1 MSSNPLDVGCL
12 RLFALTA
19 RHQNLTR
26 AAAALGMTQPALSYR
41 IRQIEELLGV
51 RLFHRRHRGLTLTRE
66 GEALQ
71 RAVRQGLEQIDEAV
85 QSIRSRAATPVVR
98 LITDFAFATFRLMP
112 LMARFRRE
120 HPEIDVQIVAT
131 QSLLPGLENENDLA
145 ILFGNRVDMGGQARL
160 LVPER
165 VTTVCAPGFRDRFGP
180 FDHPR
185 RLLDMPLIH
194 LEGDDGSRWFTW
206 QSWLAAAGVT
216 DLATVGSLSFN
227 TYTLALQAAQSGQG
241 VALGWRGLVDDL
253 LAAGVLVPACD
264 LTLETDRGYWLV
276 QHKSPPPETDLVAR
290 SLARDMQ
297 VGS

>member
-41 IRQIEELLGV
+41 IRQVEELLGV

-71 RAVRQGLEQIDEAV
+71 RAVHQGLEQIDEAV

-145 ILFGNRVDMGGQARL
+145 ILFGNRGDMGGQARL

-165 VTTVCAPGFRDRFGP
+165 VTTVCSPGFRDRFGP
-180 FDHPR
+180 FARPE

-241 VALGWRGLVDDL
+241 VALGWHGLVDDQ

-276 QHKSPPPETDLVAR
+276 QHKFPPPETDLVAR